1 MRVLVVGGGGRE
13 HALSWRLSL
22 SPSVTELHV
31 APGSAAI
38 ARLATCHDVSA
49 EDVSGQL
56 EYWRNGLKPSWWLSG
71 LRRRS
76 LRGSPISCAKRG
88 SLRSDPPLRPLNLR
102 AAKRLPRQ

>member
-38 ARLATCHDVSA
+38 TRLATCHDVSA

-56 EYWRNGLKPSWWLSG
+56 ELAQRLEAELVVVGPQG
-71 LRRRS
+71 AARCGARRS
-76 LRGSPISCAKRG
+76 TAPSGDRYGRTRRCGR
-88 SLRSDPPLRPLNLR
+88 
-102 AAKRLPRQ
+102 